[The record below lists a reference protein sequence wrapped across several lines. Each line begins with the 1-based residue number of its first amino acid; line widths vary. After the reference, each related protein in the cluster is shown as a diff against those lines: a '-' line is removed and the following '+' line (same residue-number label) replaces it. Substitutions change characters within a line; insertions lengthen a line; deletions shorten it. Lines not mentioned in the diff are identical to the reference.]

1 MEYYHYLLVFGVGIL
16 VGFINVMAGGGSL
29 LTLPVLIFM
38 GLPAPVANGTNRIG
52 IFMQNIFAV
61 RGFKSKGVSAF
72 PFAIW
77 LSVTSLIGAV
87 IGAKVAIDI
96 SEELF
101 NRILA
106 IVMVVVLLMTVF
118 GTAKPREFT
127 DEDLSPKKRWTSI
140 ILFFFIGIYGGFI
153 HAGIGFVIM
162 ATLSLVNKMN
172 LVKVNSI
179 KVFVALVY
187 TFFSL
192 VVFIWEGQVDWLL
205 GLILGS
211 GTAIG
216 GWFAS
221 RWSVDK
227 GEKWVRYFLVVAVSG
242 MAIKLWFFT

>member
-1 MEYYHYLLVFGVGIL
+1 MEVYHYLLVFGVGVL
-16 VGFINVMAGGGSL
+16 CGFINVVAGGGSL

-38 GLPAPVANGTNRIG
+38 GLPPSVANGTNRVG
-52 IFMQNIFAV
+52 IFMQNVFAV
-61 RGFKSKGVSAF
+61 KGFKSKGVSAF

-77 LSVTSLIGAV
+77 LSITSVIGAI

-96 SEELF
+96 SAELF

-106 IVMVVVLLMTVF
+106 IVMVVVLLMTFF
-118 GTAKPREFT
+118 GTAKSREGIE
-127 DEDLSPKKRWTSI
+127 EDMSKKKRITSI

-162 ATLSLVNKMN
+162 AVLSMVNKMS

-192 VVFIWEGQVDWLL
+192 IVFIWEGQIDWIIGLTL
-205 GLILGS
+205 GAGS
-211 GTAIG
+211 ALG
-216 GWFAS
+216 GWSAS
-221 RWSVDK
+221 QWSVAKGDK
-227 GEKWVRYFLVVAVSG
+227 WIRYFLIVAVSG
-242 MAIKLWFFT
+242 MAIKLWFFS

>member
-1 MEYYHYLLVFGVGIL
+1 MEYYHYLLVFGVGLICG
-16 VGFINVMAGGGSL
+16 VINVMAGGGSL

-38 GLPAPVANGTNRIG
+38 GLPPSVANGTNRVG

-77 LSVTSLIGAV
+77 LSISSVMGAI

-96 SEELF
+96 SPELF

-106 IVMVVVLLMTVF
+106 IVMVVVLVLTIF
-118 GTAKPREFT
+118 GTAKPRQAT
-127 DEDLSPKKRWTSI
+127 DEDLSAKKQWTSI
-140 ILFFFIGIYGGFI
+140 ILFFFVGLYGGFI

-162 ATLSLVNKMN
+162 ATLSMVNKMS

-192 VVFIWEGQVDWLL
+192 IVFIWEGQVDWLL

-227 GEKWVRYFLVVAVSG
+227 GDNWIRYFLICAVSG
-242 MAIKLWFFT
+242 MAIKLWFFS